1 MKNNVADEKVLCPLI
16 DKKIDPVDCMEN
28 QAVKDSSVPD
38 KFKISPD
45 WRKICE
51 NCKYYDY

>member
-1 MKNNVADEKVLCPLI
+1 MNDIIDEKVLCPLI
-16 DKKIDPVDCMEN
+16 NEKIDPVDCMEN
-28 QAVKDSSVPD
+28 QDVMDEFVPS